1 MITKRQADLLDD
13 VAAGRSSNGRPATT
27 ESELS
32 QAIHDN
38 PASVEA
44 YVLLGSLYRD
54 RGLNLRAAALFR
66 AALQISPGH
75 PRAAAELRTLPF
87 GNIAFVRRA
96 G

>member
-1 MITKRQADLLDD
+1 MITRRQADLLDD
-13 VAAGRSSNGRPATT
+13 VAAGRSTKGPLATT

-32 QAIHDN
+32 RAIHDN

-44 YVLLGSLYRD
+44 YILLGSLYRD

-66 AALQISPGH
+66 TVLQISPGH

-87 GNIAFVRRA
+87 GHIAFVRRR
-96 G
+96 

>member
-13 VAAGRSSNGRPATT
+13 VAAGRSTKDRPATI
-27 ESELS
+27 ENELS

-44 YVLLGSLYRD
+44 YLLLGSFYRD

-66 AALQISPGH
+66 TVLQISPGH
-75 PRAAAELRTLPF
+75 PRATAELRTLPF
-87 GNIAFVRRA
+87 GNIAFVRRR
-96 G
+96 